1 MDEGIQKMKSCL
13 NGFAYTVFILGCI
26 GSCILAYYCGIQE
39 YGSYYTYYDRN
50 WALTIGIF
58 AGCFISTTV
67 ISIILWGLVAVLTN
81 QEKIIKEYN
90 ETLTS
95 IQVCQDKIAEVQKQI
110 TTNTIVE
117 STEQ

>member
-1 MDEGIQKMKSCL
+1 MKKWL
-13 NGFAYTVFILGCI
+13 NGFAYTVFILGCV
-26 GSCILAYYCGIQE
+26 GSCILAYYGGVQE

-67 ISIILWGLVAVLTN
+67 ISIILWGLVEILTN
-81 QEKIIKEYN
+81 QEKIMNEHN

-95 IQVCQDKIAEVQKQI
+95 IQACQDKIADIQKQI
-110 TTNTIVE
+110 ATSTVE